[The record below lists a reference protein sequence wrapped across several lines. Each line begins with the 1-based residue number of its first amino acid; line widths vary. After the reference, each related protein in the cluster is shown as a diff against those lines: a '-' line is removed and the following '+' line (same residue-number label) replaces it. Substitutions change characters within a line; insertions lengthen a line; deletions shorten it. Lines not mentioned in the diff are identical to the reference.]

1 MSNHNLAIILLTL
14 PLLGGAMACE
24 PNSDAEKAKN
34 KPKVQQSAAQA
45 GSEPVREMS
54 PVKADNSQGDHIV
67 PNHRLPFEQ
76 KLDEKGKAVEA
87 QSESESAPCQADT
100 TEQADQSESPL
111 KSEEQAAPIK
121 PGEAVKVSESV
132 KPGES
137 NPECDKPRQE

>member
-34 KPKVQQSAAQA
+34 KPKVQQSAAQSSSQA
-45 GSEPVREMS
+45 VSDMVPANNDNK
-54 PVKADNSQGDHIV
+54 PADKPKGDRTV

-76 KLDEKGKAVEA
+76 QLDEQAEQRESGKEA
-87 QSESESAPCQADT
+87 QAQPGQESVPCQAEP
-100 TEQADQSESPL
+100 TEQTNQSRSQA
-111 KSEEQAAPIK
+111 KSEK
-121 PGEAVKVSESV
+121 PGEPV

-137 NPECDKPRQE
+137 TPECDKPRQE

>member
-34 KPKVQQSAAQA
+34 KPKVQQSAAQSSSQA
-45 GSEPVREMS
+45 VSDMVPANNDNK
-54 PVKADNSQGDHIV
+54 PADKSKGDRTV

-76 KLDEKGKAVEA
+76 QLDEQADKSKSGKEA
-87 QSESESAPCQADT
+87 QAQPGQESVPCQAEP
-100 TEQADQSESPL
+100 TEQTNQSTP
-111 KSEEQAAPIK
+111 QAK
-121 PGEAVKVSESV
+121 NEKL